1 MILGTF
7 LISLLNIPSSLSLG
21 MLYFLLRM
29 VLKKISLFQ
38 AYNLVCAS
46 TNEIS
51 SVGLQVGASPASW
64 KCSEEFFSNQIKSR
78 DPLKLGFVSNII
90 YFVVISMP
98 FCYFYASYY
107 KYFAHQFFSTMA
119 AGFQIFWL
127 CG

>member
-1 MILGTF
+1 
-7 LISLLNIPSSLSLG
+7 

-51 SVGLQVGASPASW
+51 SVGIQVGASPASW

-98 FCYFYASYY
+98 FCYLYASYY
-107 KYFAHQFFSTMA
+107 KYFAHQFFFHNGCRFPNILALRLVRHLLLWDPVS
-119 AGFQIFWL
+119 
-127 CG
+127 CHCNY